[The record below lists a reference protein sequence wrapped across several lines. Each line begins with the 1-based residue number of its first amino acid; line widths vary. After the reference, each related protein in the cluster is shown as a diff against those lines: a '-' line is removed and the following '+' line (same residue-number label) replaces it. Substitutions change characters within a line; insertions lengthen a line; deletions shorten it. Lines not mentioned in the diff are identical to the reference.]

1 MDWSMAEFFAD
12 GGTTRFVDRLA
23 SSLGIDAFRVKVVS
37 MYEGSVVVDFVIET
51 PAVEATKKDANG
63 NVVAKTSEEIAAEQ
77 AAATAALASVKTV
90 MVTQASTG
98 TLSLGA
104 PVMGLEAVAETGKAE
119 LLAGDPIPAAPSK
132 NPDLSW
138 AVPTSGAL
146 DYACAWITFL
156 TLAFNLM

>member
-51 PAVEATKKDANG
+51 PAVVATKTDDSG
-63 NVVAKTSEEIAAEQ
+63 NVVAKTAEEIAAEQ
-77 AAATAALASVKTV
+77 ALATSALASVKSV
-90 MVTQASTG
+90 LVVQASTG

-104 PVMGLEAVAETGKAE
+104 PVMGLEAVAEGGKAE

-138 AVPTSGAL
+138 AIAPAGAL

-156 TLAFNLM
+156 ALAFNLM